1 MQYQVFK
8 RDTGELIAW
17 IDTNGL
23 MQVMKEGYGIKYGE
37 NLTVREEGKN
47 DEAEK

>member
-8 RDTGELIAW
+8 KDTGEL
-17 IDTNGL
+17 
-23 MQVMKEGYGIKYGE
+23 KEGYCIKYGE
-37 NLTVREEGKN
+37 NLTVREESEN

>member
-8 RDTGELIAW
+8 KDTGELIAW

-23 MQVMKEGYGIKYGE
+23 MQVMKEDYCIKYGE
-37 NLTVREEGKN
+37 NLTVREESEN

>member
-8 RDTGELIAW
+8 KDTGELIAW
-17 IDTNGL
+17 IDTNSL
-23 MQVMKEGYGIKYGE
+23 MQVMKEVYCIKYGE
-37 NLTVREEGKN
+37 NLTVREESEN